1 MDDGKAKGDSWK
13 GPILPML
20 ESNETVASSPRRRK
34 GGVDVVT
41 DGLLISKSNM
51 QSDSMPASSTCMAD
65 ELNNNKKSRE
75 KGSSRKKWKKVARQR
90 GKDGNG
96 NIALTKRNIEKV
108 LNEQTI
114 MDIEE
119 QQRSMKIPRIE
130 ESKEDDMSMIMAGLV
145 QQSCRAP

>member
-1 MDDGKAKGDSWK
+1 
-13 GPILPML
+13 
-20 ESNETVASSPRRRK
+20 
-34 GGVDVVT
+34 
-41 DGLLISKSNM
+41 
-51 QSDSMPASSTCMAD
+51 MAN
-65 ELNNNKKSRE
+65 ELNNNKKSRG

-96 NIALTKRNIEKV
+96 NIVLTKRNIEKV